1 MNHWEVLGLPV
12 QLALTPEEIEA
23 AFRAASEG
31 AHPDAGGEAGQF
43 ERLRE
48 AHDGL
53 RDEYQ
58 RLEQWLRE
66 NDVAVAHSGAVSEEV
81 GGMFGR
87 VSEVLAGVDDWL
99 GKGES
104 VSSTLGKALW
114 QKEGFA
120 WKSRVEELLQ
130 EVNDWQ
136 ERVTATFP
144 KLEEL
149 ARSGDFAEALRV
161 RGELGFLRKW
171 KAQLQA
177 HYGKLW
183 EGLV

>member
-1 MNHWEVLGLPV
+1 MNHWEVLGIPV
-12 QLALTPEEIEA
+12 QLAVASAEVEA
-23 AFRAASEG
+23 AFRVASEG
-31 AHPDAGGEAGQF
+31 AHPDAGGERGQF

-48 AHDGL
+48 AYDGL
-53 RDEYQ
+53 RDDYQ
-58 RLEQWLRE
+58 RLEQWLRVHE
-66 NDVAVAHSGAVSEEV
+66 VAVAHSGAVSEEV
-81 GGMFGR
+81 GGMFAR

-99 GKGES
+99 GKGGA
-104 VSSTLGKALW
+104 VSSALGKALW

-136 ERVTATFP
+136 ERVTASFS
-144 KLEEL
+144 KLEEQ
-149 ARSGDFAEALRV
+149 ARLGEFEEALRV

-171 KAQLQA
+171 KAQLQSC
-177 HYGKLW
+177 YGKLW